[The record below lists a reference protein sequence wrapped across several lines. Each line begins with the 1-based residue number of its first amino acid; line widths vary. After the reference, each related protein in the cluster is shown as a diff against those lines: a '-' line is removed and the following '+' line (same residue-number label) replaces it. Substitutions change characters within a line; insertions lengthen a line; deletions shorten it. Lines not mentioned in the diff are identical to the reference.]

1 MTKKKE
7 KKTNVGNIFPEPSMK
22 AQWGV
27 EVQFDFWKTM
37 TLDGSEYSASCPGHF
52 TNREETPLV
61 PTEQDAGWTP
71 ELMLWQREKS
81 LASAMNENKITQLC
95 SM

>member
-27 EVQFDFWKTM
+27 EVQFDF
-37 TLDGSEYSASCPGHF
+37 
-52 TNREETPLV
+52 
-61 PTEQDAGWTP
+61 
-71 ELMLWQREKS
+71 
-81 LASAMNENKITQLC
+81 
-95 SM
+95 